1 MKLRKP
7 KKKKKKTTKTNMK
20 LILKKLLLTTAA
32 SIKGS
37 SINTNSSLDKK
48 ENKLVEQF
56 LTWNNYVL
64 QYFIQLT
71 SLVNFYD
78 NVIYQCIFLCS
89 FDGHCYHKVAGLEN
103 VFQAENKLMK

>member
-7 KKKKKKTTKTNMK
+7 KKKKKTTKTNMK

-37 SINTNSSLDKK
+37 SINANSSLDKK

-56 LTWNNYVL
+56 LTWNN
-64 QYFIQLT
+64 QLC
-71 SLVNFYD
+71 VA
-78 NVIYQCIFLCS
+78 IF
-89 FDGHCYHKVAGLEN
+89 
-103 VFQAENKLMK
+103 

>member
-1 MKLRKP
+1 
-7 KKKKKKTTKTNMK
+7 MK

-56 LTWNNYVL
+56 LTWNN
-64 QYFIQLT
+64 
-71 SLVNFYD
+71 
-78 NVIYQCIFLCS
+78 
-89 FDGHCYHKVAGLEN
+89 
-103 VFQAENKLMK
+103 

>member
-7 KKKKKKTTKTNMK
+7 KKKKKTTKTNMK

-37 SINTNSSLDKK
+37 INTNSSLDKK

-56 LTWNNYVL
+56 LTWNN
-64 QYFIQLT
+64 QLCIAI
-71 SLVNFYD
+71 FYTAD
-78 NVIYQCIFLCS
+78 KFCEFL
-89 FDGHCYHKVAGLEN
+89 
-103 VFQAENKLMK
+103 